1 MTNAEVFEMLFN
13 LKVDRSTCPVDNC
26 DNCPA
31 NNGGPACTYSFWND
45 EFKGES
51 HAVKIEIT
59 EHGKIEER
67 PQGKWQENE
76 NGTGFCSKCNDGI
89 YYRTPTGRVYM
100 MLKEQIVKFGYKYC
114 PNCGADMRGKEE

>member
-45 EFKGES
+45 EYKGGYT
-51 HAVKIEIT
+51 VKIEVT
-59 EHGKIEER
+59 EHHTFAKPDDVSDLDFPSTSSED
-67 PQGKWQENE
+67 K
-76 NGTGFCSKCNDGI
+76 
-89 YYRTPTGRVYM
+89 
-100 MLKEQIVKFGYKYC
+100 
-114 PNCGADMRGKEE
+114 